1 MCVLIHIKNLTWPIM
16 VSGRIGAK
24 YLQES
29 LPDEVMLKIFSYL
42 QENDLSRA
50 GLVCKRFNNLAN
62 DTELW

>member
-1 MCVLIHIKNLTWPIM
+1 MLETHRKFDLYHM
-16 VSGRIGAK
+16 LFSGRIGAK